1 MKDFLTIKRK
11 RRKNVE
17 RSLQQSFF
25 KWLCIQHPK
34 LEPLCFHIP
43 NEGERSVVEGYQLK
57 LAGLKSGVCDVFC
70 SFPSTDGFK
79 ILCGLYIE
87 FKANKKKPK
96 KEQLEFIDLV
106 NKNGYC
112 AVWVDNLD
120 DAMYEFNLYVK
131 NRSCMEAV
139 CQSL

>member
-11 RRKNVE
+11 RRKNIE
-17 RSLQQSFF
+17 LSLQQSFF
-25 KWLCIQHPK
+25 KWLSLQHPT
-34 LEPLCFHIP
+34 LEPFCFHIA
-43 NEGERSVVEGYQLK
+43 NEGKRSEIGGYQLK
-57 LAGLKSGVCDVFC
+57 LAGLKKGICDVFC

-87 FKANKKKPK
+87 FKSKGNKPT
-96 KEQLEFIDLV
+96 KEQLNFIDLV
-106 NKNGYC
+106 NRNGYC

-139 CQSL
+139 CRSF